1 MHGNPSGT
9 ADSHCTDFFVSH
21 PYPRKSFNP
30 ACPNTKISTSTNDS
44 FFPRPEILMHVGE
57 VVLQINNR
65 ISNQLSRAVIGNITA
80 PVDMNELCVDFSQ
93 FSNSLKQV
101 IIIPALPEGINMWV
115 LHIKQHIRGGG
126 LVYVLPIFVQFS
138 IDQQPLSLF
147 LKIPDRSV
155 LRFSKINY

>member
-9 ADSHCTDFFVSH
+9 ADSHCTDFFVTH

-30 ACPNTKISTSTNDS
+30 ACPNIKIGTGPDDG
-44 FFPRPEILMHVGE
+44 FFQKPEIFMHVCE
-57 VVLQINNR
+57 VAFQIDDW
-65 ISNQLSRAVIGNITA
+65 IGNQLSRAVIGNITA

-93 FSNSLKQV
+93 FSNSLKQI